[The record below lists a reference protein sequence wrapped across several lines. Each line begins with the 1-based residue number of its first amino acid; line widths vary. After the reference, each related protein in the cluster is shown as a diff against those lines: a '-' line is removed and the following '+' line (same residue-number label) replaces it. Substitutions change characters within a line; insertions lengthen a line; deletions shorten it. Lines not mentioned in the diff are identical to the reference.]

1 MHRVFHAQDPSQSVH
16 FRHNCLRQTADR
28 QKHHYFIDK
37 LLHSLFHSY
46 FSLAVETRCLNVHE
60 TDLALNWS
68 LKILISRYSQLRF
81 DQITAGK
88 TLKSTLFMGQYITNF
103 SDTLSPFQVT
113 NGHRESF
120 HKKTVK
126 ENK

>member
-1 MHRVFHAQDPSQSVH
+1 M
-16 FRHNCLRQTADR
+16 
-28 QKHHYFIDK
+28 
-37 LLHSLFHSY
+37 
-46 FSLAVETRCLNVHE
+46 HE

-68 LKILISRYSQLRF
+68 LKILISRYSQLWF

-88 TLKSTLFMGQYITNF
+88 TLESTLFMGQYKTNL
-103 SDTLSPFQVT
+103 SDTLSHFQVT